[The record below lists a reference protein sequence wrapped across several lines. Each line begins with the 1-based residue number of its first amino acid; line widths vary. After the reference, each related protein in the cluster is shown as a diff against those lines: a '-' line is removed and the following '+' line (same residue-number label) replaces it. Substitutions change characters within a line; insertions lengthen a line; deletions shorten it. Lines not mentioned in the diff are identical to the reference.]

1 MAPISAAGRQPTT
14 DRTDGEDPG
23 RRGVLVLAALTSHTT
38 AGTVSYGQ
46 DGETRPLSG
55 LPQTRRKVK
64 EIAGPAD
71 ATPVIGGTG
80 HLILPAGARD
90 LIGLVESSFPMARS
104 STTARTQQHIPLGS
118 LTQPGAR
125 AGASCRACGS
135 ERVTRIA
142 MNLTD
147 GSPVE
152 FTSCHKCEHRTWAEQ
167 GTAQALPVGRVL
179 DKTRKVV

>member
-1 MAPISAAGRQPTT
+1 MPTVDSAT
-14 DRTDGEDPG
+14 RTDGEKPG
-23 RRGVLVLAALTSHTT
+23 RRAPGPGRSGLTHDGRSLR
-38 AGTVSYGQ
+38 AGPEV
-46 DGETRPLSG
+46 TRRRRLSD

-64 EIAGPAD
+64 EIALPAD
-71 ATPVIGGTG
+71 ATPVIAGGG
-80 HLILPAGARD
+80 HLILPADARTS
-90 LIGLVESSFPMARS
+90 LIGIVESSFPMARS
-104 STTARTQQHIPLGS
+104 STAARTQQHIPLGS

-167 GTAQALPVGRVL
+167 GTAKALPVGRVL
-179 DKTRKVV
+179 DRTRKIA